1 MCGNLLIHRHLNSEN
16 VGVKRSVI
24 ARVRA
29 THVHYRPKVSGRS
42 IAFVSTVHKTRDV
55 SSEAKVIFSVIS
67 SKFINHIGE
76 YIVVDTSILNNSND
90 SVR

>member
-42 IAFVSTVHKTRDV
+42 IAFVSIHKTRDF
-55 SSEAKVIFSVIS
+55 SSEAEVIFSIIF
-67 SKFINHIGE
+67 SKFINHIGQ
-76 YIVVDTSILNNSND
+76 YIVVDT
-90 SVR
+90 

>member
-29 THVHYRPKVSGRS
+29 THDVHYRSKVSGRS
-42 IAFVSTVHKTRDV
+42 IAFVSICKARDF
-55 SSEAKVIFSVIS
+55 SSEAKVIFSIIF
-67 SKFINHIGE
+67 SKYINHIGE
-76 YIVVDTSILNNSND
+76 YIAVDT
-90 SVR
+90 